1 MQMITIGSDIDYKIY
16 YILSVMKK
24 VHIHYSFYINIMISK
39 LMSRLNEHVAGDQ
52 YQKSKFLDSFY

>member
-1 MQMITIGSDIDYKIY
+1 VLFYTNFQHTLIVNNNMQMITIGSDIDYKIY

-39 LMSRLNEHVAGDQ
+39 LM
-52 YQKSKFLDSFY
+52 